1 MRTVCATDLHII
13 FNLFEK
19 YIPIFSLDIT
29 DARASSS
36 KGRGCY
42 DIICARRV
50 VICISCLLQCTVE
63 SFYEDA
69 LKKRIISMQLG
80 FDEEKST
87 IPSQER
93 IQALSDKQSKNKL
106 SLATLST
113 SKYDLKDGIESANIT
128 FSSSDPSQ
136 ERLQQ
141 LARPMDRHC
150 WKVPHF

>member
-1 MRTVCATDLHII
+1 
-13 FNLFEK
+13 
-19 YIPIFSLDIT
+19 
-29 DARASSS
+29 
-36 KGRGCY
+36 
-42 DIICARRV
+42 
-50 VICISCLLQCTVE
+50 
-63 SFYEDA
+63 
-69 LKKRIISMQLG
+69 MQLG